1 MVVAF
6 PPEVLRR
13 LESIEATEGV
23 PPTEIV
29 HQAVDVWSQL
39 TADER
44 RVVGIAAMQLIVER
58 LKSGRRIQ

>member
-13 LESIEATEGV
+13 LDAIEAAEGV
-23 PPTEIV
+23 PGLEIV

-39 TADER
+39 TSDER
-44 RVVGIAAMQLIVER
+44 RIVGIAAMQLIVER
-58 LKSGRRIQ
+58 LKTGRRIR